1 MFYLLAHDDR
11 ISTKIISVYS
21 VMTKLQ
27 KIFVSLG
34 CISVMLIAGC
44 ATDSVEK
51 LAKLEKTQQQTQ
63 QELLDAKKQLE
74 EANLKVQRYNEL
86 TDKYEK
92 LIKEQTT
99 NLKELEE
106 EYILLKNKK
115 DSSKQAVKSKLMES
129 AQKSVVLQRRLKRYS
144 SKIDTY
150 EKKSEKLEEKVKA
163 TEVSVKETSNE
174 ISKIKKEIVKATFEE
189 NQREV
194 KEVKAKVSGTLD

>member
-1 MFYLLAHDDR
+1 
-11 ISTKIISVYS
+11 
-21 VMTKLQ
+21 MTKLQ

-106 EYILLKNKK
+106 EYVLLKNKK